1 MTLLLPY
8 DPGVLP
14 TRPAPTRGERLNLD
28 LPGLPPV
35 KDLRQSIRNRTHPLH
50 SRFVELRRAASEG
63 MAGRAW
69 TFHPVEIQLVIR
81 SPEPLGADIRNT
93 YLGGIMDTLD
103 GSSGYT
109 FTFLPIVYEDDH
121 QVTAVT
127 TSWERS
133 NVENYSLAIVFK

>member
-1 MTLLLPY
+1 MVSLLPY

-14 TRPAPTRGERLNLD
+14 TRPAPMAGERVSLN

-35 KDLRQSIRNRTHPLH
+35 KDTRQSIRNRTHPLH
-50 SRFVELRRAASEG
+50 DRFLALRQIATEA

-69 TFHPVEIQLVIR
+69 TFRPVELQLVIR
-81 SPEPLGADIRNT
+81 SPEHSGAEMHNIF
-93 YLGGIMDTLD
+93 LGGVMDTLD

-121 QVTAVT
+121 QVTTVT
-127 TSWERS
+127 TSWEQS
-133 NVENYSLAIVFK
+133 EVENYSLVVVFK